1 LNHQVHEVVSGEA
14 EDGVM
19 AIDPFTPRNLASA
32 IALGGLGTMMIAPE
46 PSWHSAGIG
55 LACLVAFGGLSL
67 LPAPRPAAHGSVSK
81 TTERRGQPR
90 TEDARE
96 LPTWAEPEYKAA
108 EPPASRSLTDPH
120 PALFRGM
127 RTRRSSVP

>member
-1 LNHQVHEVVSGEA
+1 
-14 EDGVM
+14 M

-67 LPAPRPAAHGSVSK
+67 LPAPRSELHDPDSTAAK
-81 TTERRGQPR
+81 RRGGRPR
-90 TEDARE
+90 TDDAPEVPPR
-96 LPTWAEPEYKAA
+96 AEPGFTA
-108 EPPASRSLTDPH
+108 PQFPASRSLTDPH
-120 PALFRGM
+120 PALFKGM
-127 RTRRSSVP
+127 RTRRSTAP